1 MIELYKVVKEKD
13 FIILYWNMIL
23 DNLKEDFMDLV
34 IFFLVFYFWFV
45 GVFVVVILCKD
56 FLLFV
61 VLEFIVIEFLLL
73 VII

>member
-1 MIELYKVVKEKD
+1 MVKEKD

-34 IFFLVFYFWFV
+34 RFFLVFYFWFV

-61 VLEFIVIEFLLL
+61 VLKFIVIEFL
-73 VII
+73 

>member
-1 MIELYKVVKEKD
+1 
-13 FIILYWNMIL
+13 MIL

-61 VLEFIVIEFLLL
+61 VLEFIVIEFL
-73 VII
+73 